1 MYFILIR
8 QKSDMLQM
16 ERRHVNQRVNA
27 LAQL

>member
-8 QKSDMLQM
+8 QKFDVLQM